1 MQISS
6 RCRPGRTSGVA
17 VRVVVIALLAVNL
30 GACGQAPSRSPG
42 PPVREFGVITKVDS
56 GGHTVTFV
64 EAQLFTGADA
74 EREAANDGTSVGG
87 PLYVRKTDRERTVTV
102 APDARVLLLL
112 NDQSGAL
119 LPSLVPTTD
128 FFDTEARKATDYYWF
143 SITDGTA
150 VAIEAIESP

>member
-1 MQISS
+1 VRIWG
-6 RCRPGRTSGVA
+6 RCRAGQAIGVA
-17 VRVVVIALLAVNL
+17 VRVVVVLLLAINA
-30 GACGQAPSRSPG
+30 GACGEAPSSSPG
-42 PPVREFGVITKVDS
+42 SPVREFGVMTKVDS

-74 EREAANDGTSVGG
+74 EREAAKDGTSVGG

-128 FFDTEARKATDYYWF
+128 FFDTDPRSATDFYWF